1 MIRKSNSK
9 LSINQLL
16 LIITSASGYLFSIWR
31 TGSLLL
37 QDLTRSNA
45 EEFSSIIVSFIENCG
60 ALLLCSLVFAAF
72 FLEKIKKRGV
82 LKKDRSVKTKDDR
95 LFKLSLGFFI
105 VILASSVVSIVVVN
119 PRGLYGFSLFPQLYD
134 NIRQEKVGYYLD
146 LTETPEVIII
156 GTSRTLSLSPDYIEE
171 TLGYSAFNFG
181 ISGPQ
186 LDDSLLVAKFVFDH
200 SDLQR
205 PEVII
210 FEVEGLHRINPKRTA
225 QVSPLQ
231 FVAYMEAEMKVLAVV
246 SRIQEIFNVH
256 QLSEALYVLQAVQG
270 DEALSTYWD
279 VTPNGFT
286 AFKPP
291 FTLEE
296 DIARLEETGRPKTS
310 CKNKSESEDYIR
322 EIVDLAEK
330 HDIAIVFYISPMH
343 PYFFQKYFEKDSN
356 YVQCFNDVYEFFVS
370 LEKEHENVFFINLK
384 NIESIDGITDE
395 TGFYDR
401 QHLTPKNANLLI
413 DAMAESIHQAY
424 QKAVEEE
431 D

>member
-1 MIRKSNSK
+1 MIGKSNTK

-16 LIITSASGYLFSIWR
+16 LILISASGYLFSIWR
-31 TGSLLL
+31 TGSWLLEE
-37 QDLTRSNA
+37 LTRSNA
-45 EEFSSIIVSFIENCG
+45 EEFSIIIVRFIENCG
-60 ALLLCSLVFAAF
+60 ALLLCSLVLAACL
-72 FLEKIKKRGV
+72 LEKTKKREV
-82 LKKDRSVKTKDDR
+82 LKKDKRVKTKTGR
-95 LFKLSLGFFI
+95 MFKLSLGLFI

-119 PRGLYGFSLFPQLYD
+119 PRGLYGFSLFPQLHD

-200 SDLQR
+200 SDSKK

-210 FEVEGLHRINPKRTA
+210 FEVGRTYRIDPKRTA

-256 QLSEALYVLQAVQG
+256 QLSEALYVLQAVQR
-270 DEALSTYWD
+270 DENLPTYWD
-279 VTPNGFT
+279 VTQNGFT

-296 DIARLEETGRPKTS
+296 DIARYEETGRPEIS
-310 CKNKSESEDYIR
+310 CKNKSEGEDYIR
-322 EIVDLAEK
+322 EIVDLAEEY
-330 HDIAIVFYISPMH
+330 DTAIVFYISPLH
-343 PYFFQKYFEKDSN
+343 PYFFQKYFEKDPN
-356 YVQCFNDVYEFFVS
+356 YVQCFNDGYEFFVS
-370 LEKEHENVFFINLK
+370 LEKEHEHVFFLNLT
-384 NIESIDGITDE
+384 NIESINGITDE

-413 DAMAESIHQAY
+413 DALAESIRQAY
-424 QKAVEEE
+424 QKAVEKE

>member
-1 MIRKSNSK
+1 MTRKSNTK
-9 LSINQLL
+9 LSINQLM
-16 LIITSASGYLFSIWR
+16 LIFMSAIGYLFSIWR

-37 QDLTRSNA
+37 KDLTRSNA
-45 EEFSSIIVSFIENCG
+45 EEFSNIMVSFIENCG
-60 ALLLCSLVFAAF
+60 VLLLCSLVFAAF
-72 FLEKIKKRGV
+72 FLEKTKKRED
-82 LKKDRSVKTKDDR
+82 LKKDKRVKIKADH
-95 LFKLSLGFFI
+95 LFKLSLGFFM
-105 VILASSVVSIVVVN
+105 VILASSVVSIIVVN

-156 GTSRTLSLSPDYIEE
+156 GTSRALSLSPDYIEE
-171 TLGYSAFNFG
+171 TLGYNAFNFG

-186 LDDSLLVAKFVFDH
+186 LDDSLLVAKFVFNH
-200 SDLQR
+200 SESQR

-210 FEVEGLHRINPKRTA
+210 FEVGGLTRIDPKKTA

-231 FVAYMEAEMKVLAVV
+231 FVAYMEADMKVLAVL

-256 QLSEALYVLQAVQG
+256 QLTEVLYVLQAVQG
-270 DEALSTYWD
+270 DEVLSTYWS
-279 VTPNGFT
+279 VSPNGFT
-286 AFKPP
+286 TFKPP

-296 DIARLEETGRPKTS
+296 DIARLEETRRPKTS
-310 CKNKSESEDYIR
+310 CRNQSEGEDYIR
-322 EIVDLAEK
+322 EIVDLAEE
-330 HDIAIVFYISPMH
+330 HDTAIVFYFSPFH
-343 PYFFQKYFEKDSN
+343 PYFFQKYFEKDPN
-356 YVQCFNDVYEFFVS
+356 YVQCFNDGYEFFVS
-370 LEKEHENVFFINLK
+370 LEKEHEHVFFLNLK

-413 DAMAESIHQAY
+413 DALAESIHQAY
-424 QKAVEEE
+424 QKAVEKE